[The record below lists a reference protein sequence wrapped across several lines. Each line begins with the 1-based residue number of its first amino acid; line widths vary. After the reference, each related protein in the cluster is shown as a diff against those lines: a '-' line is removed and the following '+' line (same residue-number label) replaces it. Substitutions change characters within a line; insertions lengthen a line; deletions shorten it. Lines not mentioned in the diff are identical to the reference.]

1 MVIEKRFYD
10 LAKAEWDEI
19 AEEVRQEEENR
30 TEAEREIKERQAKK
44 ELQEIYWKGEE
55 YASRW
60 KRVSDEKQIR
70 LFQKITEH
78 ALWMAGRISCNITV
92 EEKENS
98 LGKISLESDGFVITS
113 FGSRAVNTVFSN
125 LFLTAD
131 DVYAGVSPA
140 GLCKMEFCFRL
151 DREIPADQII

>member
-1 MVIEKRFYD
+1 MIIEKRFYD

-30 TEAEREIKERQAKK
+30 TEAELEIREQKARK
-44 ELQEIYWKGEE
+44 ELQEIFRKSEE

-60 KRVSDEKQIR
+60 TQVPDEKQIQ
-70 LFQKITEH
+70 LFQKITEQ
-78 ALWMAGRISCNITV
+78 ALWMAERISCNITV
-92 EEKENS
+92 EEKESS
-98 LGKISLESDGFVITS
+98 LGKISLESDGFVLTS
-113 FGSRAVNTVFSN
+113 FGSRAVNIVFSN

-131 DVYAGVSPA
+131 DVYVGVSPA

-151 DREIPADQII
+151 YREIPADQII